1 MPHTSNLPWRAAL
14 RQASYSQCR
23 VAISRASSPFLPA
36 QCSASLVTRYPR
48 RFPSPPAALLA
59 SRSFSTSVSRRKE
72 KDPKAPPEPPEEG
85 KEEELEESK
94 KLEEEEVAEE
104 LEARSKAPEP
114 IPPRTA
120 SGRVHAVAGDG
131 SGVDNSSKKRKGPE
145 RSLVKPSVPDV
156 YPKVM
161 AIPLV
166 RRPLFPGFYKAITI
180 RDRHVGQA
188 IADLVKRGQ
197 PYIGAFMFKDDT
209 ADKDVI
215 DDASEVHDV
224 GTFCQVTSAFP
235 VSTDGSF
242 AMTCVLYP
250 HRRIKMTDLSPP
262 VQYRQGMI
270 DSEKPQGMT
279 PVEYQAKETPVIQA
293 RGDVVASFE
302 EASGEAKRPD
312 DSSPVQEQT
321 MRKFSVA
328 TVENLVEEPFDM
340 KTNKTIQ
347 VLVNEIVNTFKG
359 VALLNSLFRDH
370 VSTFSVHTTMNVG
383 EDPVKLADFAAA
395 VAQADPGELQSALEE
410 MNVEK
415 RLGKS
420 LEVLKKELL
429 SAELQKKVADDV
441 NARVQKK
448 NREYLLMEQMR
459 QIKRELGI
467 ESDGKDKM
475 IEKFT
480 EKAGKLA
487 MPEGVRKVFDEE
499 MSKLQGL
506 DANGSEFNVTRNY
519 LEWLTQLPWG
529 LRSAETFGIKHARE
543 VLDEDH
549 HGLKDVKDRILEFI
563 AVGKLRGTVEGKIL
577 CLVGPPGVGKTSI
590 GKSIARALNRQYY
603 RFSVGGMYD
612 VAEIKGHRRTYVGAL
627 PGRIIQALKKCQ
639 TENPL
644 VLIDEVDK
652 MGRMSNHGD
661 PASALLELLDPEQN
675 NSFLDHYLDVPVDL
689 SKVLFVCTANMEDT
703 IPQPLLDR
711 MEVIRLSGYV
721 SDEKIAIAEKYL
733 APVAKDMSGLGE
745 ADVILQHDAIVELIN
760 KYCRES
766 GVRNLKKHIEKVYRK
781 AALKIV
787 TEVGEDALPEAEALT
802 EEGKA
807 AQKESEQDE
816 SDLNKT
822 PSNIE
827 DQTTEKPRVALK
839 VPDSVHVSITQDNL
853 KDYVGPPIY
862 ISDRLYETTPPGVA
876 MGLAWTSMGG
886 SALYIESIV
895 QNVLSASSHGGLE
908 RTGSL
913 RDVMKESTVVAYSF
927 AKGVMAREFPKNRFF
942 EHARI
947 HLHCPEGATPKD
959 GPSAGITMTSSLLS
973 LALDT
978 PIKESVA
985 MTGEIT
991 VTGKVL
997 RIGGLREKTV
1007 AARRAGAKTV
1017 IFPKDNESD
1026 WLELP
1031 EVRTSITL
1039 LPPGKMLTNDR
1050 TSKKAS
1056 KAAPYLG
1063 TRTSSPSS
1071 SPTSTKTLQI
1081 SSGRRNSRQSAVIR
1095 KGKNRSGKKMR
1106 RRRKRS
1112 LVRAR
1117 RKIERCKVGDGGFVR

>member
-1 MPHTSNLPWRAAL
+1 
-14 RQASYSQCR
+14 
-23 VAISRASSPFLPA
+23 V
-36 QCSASLVTRYPR
+36 
-48 RFPSPPAALLA
+48 
-59 SRSFSTSVSRRKE
+59 
-72 KDPKAPPEPPEEG
+72 PPEP
-85 KEEELEESK
+85 LEEVIEDEKDEPK
-94 KLEEEEVAEE
+94 KVKEQDAAAEV
-104 LEARSKAPEP
+104 EAKSKAPEP
-114 IPPRTA
+114 IPPRPA
-120 SGRVHAVAGDG
+120 SGRGSAAGGNGSGGDG
-131 SGVDNSSKKRKGPE
+131 GGGKKRKSPE
-145 RSLVKPSVPDV
+145 SSLVKPSVPEV
-156 YPKVM
+156 YPQVM
-161 AIPLV
+161 AIPLLK
-166 RRPLFPGFYKAITI
+166 RPLFPGFYKAITI
-180 RDRHVGQA
+180 RDREVGQA

-197 PYIGAFMFKDDT
+197 PYIGAFMFKDDS

-215 DDASEVHDV
+215 DDPSEVHEV

-235 VSTDGSF
+235 VGSDDHF

-250 HRRIKMTDLSPP
+250 HRRIKMTKLTPP
-262 VQYRQGMI
+262 KRDQPAAPDAPSVVASTLEEATVNEAPTNQT
-270 DSEKPQGMT
+270 K
-279 PVEYQAKETPVIQA
+279 
-293 RGDVVASFE
+293 GDVVASFE
-302 EASGEAKRPD
+302 EAGDDAKAHEFIIPALLKG
-312 DSSPVQEQT
+312 
-321 MRKFSVA
+321 RKVSI
-328 TVENLVEEPFDM
+328 TDVENVVEEPFDM

-359 VALLNSLFRDH
+359 IAIINPLFREH

-383 EDPVKLADFAAA
+383 EDPVKLADFASA
-395 VAQADPGELQSALEE
+395 VAQAEPNELQSVLEE
-410 MNVEK
+410 MNVEQ
-415 RLGKS
+415 RLSKS

-441 NARVQKK
+441 NARVQKN
-448 NREYLLMEQMR
+448 NREYLLKEQMR

-467 ESDGKDKM
+467 ESDGKDKL

-480 EKAGKLA
+480 EKATKLA

-519 LEWLTQLPWG
+519 LDWLTQLPWG
-529 LRSAETFGIKHARE
+529 LRSAETFAIKHARE

-733 APVAKDMSGLGE
+733 APVAKDMSGLKD
-745 ADVILQHDAIVELIN
+745 ADVNLQNDAIVELIN

-802 EEGKA
+802 DEGKA
-807 AQKESEQDE
+807 AQKESE
-816 SDLNKT
+816 SDNSELNET
-822 PSNIE
+822 PENIE
-827 DQTTEKPRVALK
+827 QQTTEKPRVALK
-839 VPDSVHVSITQDNL
+839 VPDTVHVNITQDNL

-886 SALYIESIV
+886 TALYIESIV
-895 QNVLSASSHGGLE
+895 QNALSSASHGGLE

-927 AKGVMAREFPKNRFF
+927 AKSVMARDFPKNKFF

-991 VTGKVL
+991 LTGKVL

-1031 EVRTSITL
+1031 EVCPFTIY
-1039 LPPGKMLTNDR
+1039 PK
-1050 TSKKAS
+1050 
-1056 KAAPYLG
+1056 
-1063 TRTSSPSS
+1063 
-1071 SPTSTKTLQI
+1071 
-1081 SSGRRNSRQSAVIR
+1081 
-1095 KGKNRSGKKMR
+1095 
-1106 RRRKRS
+1106 
-1112 LVRAR
+1112 
-1117 RKIERCKVGDGGFVR
+1117 

>member
-1 MPHTSNLPWRAAL
+1 MPHVSNLPWRAAL
-14 RQASYSQCR
+14 RQASHSSAR
-23 VAISRASSPFLPA
+23 AAATRASSRHLPA
-36 QCSASLVTRYPR
+36 QCAASLVARPLNR
-48 RFPSPPAALLA
+48 CPSPPAALFA
-59 SRSFSTSVSRRKE
+59 YRTFSTSLNRQKE
-72 KDPKAPPEPPEEG
+72 KDPKATPEPVEEG
-85 KEEELEESK
+85 KEEEETEETKKLKEQEKAAELESK
-94 KLEEEEVAEE
+94 
-104 LEARSKAPEP
+104 SNAPEP
-114 IPPRTA
+114 LTSRGA
-120 SGRVHAVAGDG
+120 SGRGSAAGGDG
-131 SGVDNSSKKRKGPE
+131 SSGDGNGKKRKATD
-145 RSLVKPSVPDV
+145 RALVKPSIPDV
-156 YPKVM
+156 YPQVM

-166 RRPLFPGFYKAITI
+166 KRPLFPGFYKAITI
-180 RDRHVGQA
+180 RDREVGQA
-188 IADLVKRGQ
+188 IADMVKRGQ

-215 DDASEVHDV
+215 HDRSEVYDV

-235 VSTDGSF
+235 VGTEENF

-250 HRRIKMTDLSPP
+250 HRRIRMTGLTSPKNEEDGP
-262 VQYRQGMI
+262 SVAEVTLADAAPTEAPTG
-270 DSEKPQGMT
+270 ENK
-279 PVEYQAKETPVIQA
+279 
-293 RGDVVASFE
+293 GDVVASFE
-302 EASGEAKRPD
+302 EASEEAK
-312 DSSPVQEQT
+312 SIQEKQIVPSILKG
-321 MRKFSVA
+321 RKVSIADVD
-328 TVENLVEEPFDM
+328 NMVEEPFDI
-340 KTNKTIQ
+340 KSNKTIQ

-359 VALLNSLFRDH
+359 VALLNPLFRDH

-395 VAQADPGELQSALEE
+395 VAQAESHELQDALEE
-410 MNVEK
+410 MDIEK
-415 RLGKS
+415 RLSKA
-420 LEVLKKELL
+420 LEVLKKELI

-441 NARVQKK
+441 NARVTKK
-448 NREYLLMEQMR
+448 HREYMLMEQMKG
-459 QIKRELGI
+459 IKRELGI
-467 ESDGKDKM
+467 ESDGKDRL
-475 IEKFT
+475 IEKFND
-480 EKAGKLA
+480 KASKLA

-506 DANGSEFNVTRNY
+506 EPNGSEFNVTRNY
-519 LEWLTQLPWG
+519 LDWLTQLPWG
-529 LRSAETFGIKHARE
+529 LRSAENFGIKHARE

-652 MGRMSNHGD
+652 IGRNSNHGD

-689 SKVLFVCTANMEDT
+689 SKVLFVCTANMDDT

-733 APVAKDMSGLGE
+733 SPAAKEMSGLAT
-745 ADVILQHDAIVELIN
+745 ADVILEGDAIVELIN

-787 TEVGEDALPEAEALT
+787 TDVGEDALPEAEALT

-807 AQKESEQDE
+807 AQKESEQD
-816 SDLNKT
+816 KT
-822 PSNIE
+822 DVKETPENM
-827 DQTTEKPRVALK
+827 DKQTTEKPRVALK
-839 VPDSVHVSITQDNL
+839 VPDTVHVSITKDNL
-853 KDYVGPPIY
+853 KDYVGPPIFT
-862 ISDRLYETTPPGVA
+862 SDRLYDFTPPGVS

-886 SALYIESIV
+886 SALYIESIL
-895 QNVLSASSHGGLE
+895 QNALSSSSHPGLE

-913 RDVMKESTVVAYSF
+913 RDVMKESTGVAYSF
-927 AKGVMAREFPKNRFF
+927 AKSVLAREFPKNKFF

-959 GPSAGITMTSSLLS
+959 GPSAGITMATSLLS
-973 LALDT
+973 LALDKK
-978 PIKESVA
+978 IRDDVA
-985 MTGEIT
+985 MTGELT
-991 VTGKVL
+991 LTGKVL

-1017 IFPKDNESD
+1017 IFPHDNMSD

-1031 EVRTSITL
+1031 EV
-1039 LPPGKMLTNDR
+1039 
-1050 TSKKAS
+1050 
-1056 KAAPYLG
+1056 G
-1063 TRTSSPSS
+1063 TCPQTSS
-1071 SPTSTKTLQI
+1071 T
-1081 SSGRRNSRQSAVIR
+1081 RY
-1095 KGKNRSGKKMR
+1095 
-1106 RRRKRS
+1106 
-1112 LVRAR
+1112 
-1117 RKIERCKVGDGGFVR
+1117 